1 MATPATRK
9 QKGHKRWANRPC
21 HGCLKNEALAV
32 ARNLRVSPRK
42 LNLLAQ
48 LIRGKGCERALA
60 ELQFSQKRI
69 AHDVR
74 KTLQSA
80 IASTENN
87 HQLDVDRLYVAEAT
101 VGKALVMKRFTPRAR
116 GRAGAYREGVLELAS
131 GAARTHGG
139 RIMGQKVNPVGLR
152 LGVNR
157 TWDSRWFA
165 DDNYAGL
172 LQEDL
177 KIRNFSIARRQAF
190 RASSSSVR
198 RRRRGLPSIRRGR
211 AW

>member
-1 MATPATRK
+1 MGKPAFPRM
-9 QKGHKRWANRPC
+9 
-21 HGCLKNEALAV
+21 LEENEALAV

-69 AHDVR
+69 SHDVR

-80 IASTENN
+80 IANAENN

-116 GRAGAYREGVLELAS
+116 GRA
-131 GAARTHGG
+131 AR
-139 RIMGQKVNPVGLR
+139 IEKYFSNLR
-152 LGVNR
+152 LVLR
-157 TWDSRWFA
+157 ERVEA
-165 DDNYAGL
+165 
-172 LQEDL
+172 E
-177 KIRNFSIARRQAF
+177 
-190 RASSSSVR
+190 
-198 RRRRGLPSIRRGR
+198 
-211 AW
+211 